1 MRELASTAVDGP
13 LNEAQIAS
21 FRKDVLV
28 HLAGLID
35 DRRLAEL
42 RSWVDDIQGWPGTPA
57 RYRMYVEQIAGELP
71 STC

>member
-35 DRRLAEL
+35 DQRLAEL
-42 RSWVDDIQGWPGTPA
+42 RSWVDDIQGCPGTPG

-71 STC
+71 SAC